1 MKNIVAAHFE
11 DFAHAEAALA
21 DLDAN
26 GVSAKDVDQVV
37 LGAPGR
43 HDRFP
48 IGGDED
54 ADTAAESGEK
64 GAAGGAALGGA
75 AGAVSGAL
83 LGPLGAIAGAA
94 VGAYTGSLAGAL
106 ETMGD
111 EHDHQATPA
120 RPAGV
125 MLMVHVAT
133 PDAREI
139 ALEAFRR
146 HDARAIEQSQGQ
158 WIAGSWDDFNP
169 VSTPDWVLSP
179 LHAAIT

>member
-26 GVSAKDVDQVV
+26 GIATKDVDHVV

-54 ADTAAESGEK
+54 ADAGAAHGEK

-83 LGPLGAIAGAA
+83 LGPLGAMAGAA
-94 VGAYTGSLAGAL
+94 IGAYTGSLAGAL
-106 ETMGD
+106 GGMGD
-111 EHDHQATPA
+111 DPNHQPPPP

-125 MLMVHVAT
+125 MLMVHVGT

-146 HDARAIEQSQGQ
+146 HDARAIEQAEGQ
-158 WIAGSWDDFNP
+158 WVAGAWDDFNP
-169 VSTPDWVLSP
+169 VATPDWLQSP
-179 LHAAIT
+179 LHATSA

>member
-21 DLDAN
+21 DLDVN
-26 GVSAKDVDQVV
+26 GIAAKDANQVV

-54 ADTAAESGEK
+54 ADPAAESGEV

-106 ETMGD
+106 ESMGD
-111 EHDHQATPA
+111 EHDRQTPPA

-125 MLMVHVAT
+125 MLMVHVDT

-146 HDARAIEQSQGQ
+146 HDARAIEQLQGQ
-158 WIAGSWDDFNP
+158 WIAGASDDFNP
-169 VSTPDWVLSP
+169 VSTPDWIQSP
-179 LHAAIT
+179 LHAAVP

>member
-11 DFAHAEAALA
+11 DFAHAEAALT

-26 GVSAKDVDQVV
+26 GIASKDVDHVV

-54 ADTAAESGEK
+54 VDVGAANGEK

-75 AGAVSGAL
+75 AGAASGAL
-83 LGPLGAIAGAA
+83 LGPLGAMAGAA
-94 VGAYTGSLAGAL
+94 IGAYTGSLAGAL
-106 ETMGD
+106 AGMGA
-111 EHDHQATPA
+111 EPGRQPTLP

-125 MLMVHVAT
+125 MLMVHVST

-146 HDARAIEQSQGQ
+146 HDARAIEQADGQ
-158 WIAGSWDDFNP
+158 WVAGAWDDFNP
-169 VSTPDWVLSP
+169 VATPDWLQSP
-179 LHAAIT
+179 LHAVGA

>member
-26 GVSAKDVDQVV
+26 GVATKDVDHVV

-54 ADTAAESGEK
+54 ADTAAGSGEK

-106 ETMGD
+106 GSMGD
-111 EHDHQATPA
+111 DPDHQ
-120 RPAGV
+120 
-125 MLMVHVAT
+125 
-133 PDAREI
+133 
-139 ALEAFRR
+139 
-146 HDARAIEQSQGQ
+146 
-158 WIAGSWDDFNP
+158 
-169 VSTPDWVLSP
+169 
-179 LHAAIT
+179 

>member
-11 DFAHAEAALA
+11 DFAHAEAALV

-26 GVSAKDVDQVV
+26 GIATQDVDHLV

-54 ADTAAESGEK
+54 ADAGAANGEK
-64 GAAGGAALGGA
+64 GAASGAALGGA
-75 AGAVSGAL
+75 AGAASGAL
-83 LGPLGAIAGAA
+83 LGPLGALAGAA

-106 ETMGD
+106 QGMGD
-111 EHDHQATPA
+111 APGRPSPPP

-125 MLMVHVAT
+125 MLMVHVNT

-146 HDARAIEQSQGQ
+146 HDARAIEQAEGQ
-158 WIAGSWDDFNP
+158 WIGGSWDDFNP
-169 VSTPDWVLSP
+169 VATPDWLQSP
-179 LHAAIT
+179 LHAISA

>member
-1 MKNIVAAHFE
+1 MKNIVAAHFD
-11 DFAHAEAALA
+11 DFAHAEAALS
-21 DLDAN
+21 DLDVN
-26 GVSAKDVDQVV
+26 GISAKDVDHVV

-43 HDRFP
+43 HDRLP

-54 ADTAAESGEK
+54 ADAAAANGDK

-106 ETMGD
+106 ETMGED
-111 EHDHQATPA
+111 RDSNASPA

-125 MLMVHVAT
+125 MLMVHVDT

-146 HDARAIEQSQGQ
+146 HDARAIEQAQGQ
-158 WIAGSWDDFNP
+158 WIGGSWDDFNP
-169 VSTPDWVLSP
+169 VSTPDWVQSP
-179 LHAAIT
+179 VHASLP

>member
-21 DLDAN
+21 DLEAN
-26 GVSAKDVDQVV
+26 GISAKDVDQVV

-54 ADTAAESGEK
+54 SDAAAENGEK
-64 GAAGGAALGGA
+64 GAAGGAILGGA
-75 AGAVSGAL
+75 AGAISGAL
-83 LGPLGAIAGAA
+83 LGPLGALAGGA
-94 VGAYTGSLAGAL
+94 VGAYTGSLAGAM
-106 ETMGD
+106 ESMGG
-111 EHDHQATPA
+111 EHDPQAQPS

-125 MLMVHVAT
+125 MLMVHVDN
-133 PDAREI
+133 PDEREI

-146 HDARAIEQSQGQ
+146 HDARAIEQAQGQ
-158 WIAGSWDDFNP
+158 WVAGSWDEFNP
-169 VSTPDWVLSP
+169 VSTPDWIQSP
-179 LHAAIT
+179 LHAAVP

>member
-26 GVSAKDVDQVV
+26 GIATKDVDHVV

-43 HDRFP
+43 HDRTP
-48 IGGDED
+48 IGGDQD
-54 ADTAAESGEK
+54 ADAGAAKGDG
-64 GAAGGAALGGA
+64 GAAGGAAVGSA
-75 AGAVSGAL
+75 AGAMSGAV
-83 LGPLGAIAGAA
+83 LGPLGAMAGAA
-94 VGAYTGSLAGAL
+94 IGAYTGSLAGAL
-106 ETMGD
+106 GSMGAD
-111 EHDHQATPA
+111 PGHQPPPP

-125 MLMVHVAT
+125 MLMVHVDT

-146 HDARAIEQSQGQ
+146 HDARAIEQAEGQ
-158 WIAGSWDDFNP
+158 WVGGAWDDFNP
-169 VSTPDWVLSP
+169 VTTPDWLQSP
-179 LHAAIT
+179 LHATGA